1 MSAELLSVF
10 ELNPQTIALSAIR
23 ENYADTEG
31 DTTGDGCGESPPQ
44 GATTGC
50 AFPGQ
55 L

>member
-1 MSAELLSVF
+1 MSTELLTVF
-10 ELNPQTIALSAIR
+10 ELNPQSTALSAIR

-31 DTTGDGCGESPPQ
+31 DTTGDGCGQSPPQ

-50 AFPGQ
+50 LIPGQ